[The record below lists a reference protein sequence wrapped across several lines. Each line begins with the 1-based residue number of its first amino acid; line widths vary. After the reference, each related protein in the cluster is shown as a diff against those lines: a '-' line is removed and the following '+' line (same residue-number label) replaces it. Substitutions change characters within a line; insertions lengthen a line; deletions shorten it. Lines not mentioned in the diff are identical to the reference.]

1 MDETELAAVLKVLSV
16 ETRLRILTMLEDGPL
31 CVNALASRL
40 GVTAAAVSQHLR
52 ILRDAGA
59 VNHRRRGNHV
69 HYSLDERTLARWK
82 SLLDELLASAAN
94 PREGCCSDE
103 LCKD

>member
-1 MDETELAAVLKVLSV
+1 MDESELAAVFKVLSV
-16 ETRLRILTMLEDGPL
+16 ETRLRILSMLEDGPL

-52 ILRDAGA
+52 ILRNAGA
-59 VNHRRRGNHV
+59 VKHRRCGNHV
-69 HYSLDERTLARWK
+69 HYSLDGRTLARWK
-82 SLLDELLASAAN
+82 SLLDGLLASAAS
-94 PREGCCSDE
+94 PRKGCCPDE